1 MAFTATAGVAGLTV
15 GVPFGADLAAEQ
27 QGAIAERAVRLH
39 RAVAAR
45 AGALLRG
52 GFLQGRV
59 HGLSLHCADGPSLV
73 PPAPG
78 RNGLP
83 Y

>member
-1 MAFTATAGVAGLTV
+1 
-15 GVPFGADLAAEQ
+15 
-27 QGAIAERAVRLH
+27 LH

-45 AGALLRG
+45 AGALQRG
-52 GFLQGRV
+52 WFLQGRV
-59 HGLSLHCADGPSLV
+59 HGLSLLHTDEPSLV
-73 PPAPG
+73 PPAAG

>member
-1 MAFTATAGVAGLTV
+1 M
-15 GVPFGADLAAEQ
+15 
-27 QGAIAERAVRLH
+27 
-39 RAVAAR
+39 AAR
-45 AGALLRG
+45 AGALQRG
-52 GFLQGRV
+52 GFLQGRL
-59 HGLSLHCADGPSLV
+59 HGLSLFRTDEPSLV

>member
-15 GVPFGADLAAEQ
+15 GVPFGADIAAEQ
-27 QGAIAERAVRLH
+27 QGAVAERAVLLH
-39 RAVAAR
+39 RAVAAW
-45 AGALLRG
+45 AGALQRG

-59 HGLSLHCADGPSLV
+59 HGLSLLSAFGTILL